1 MSISRKIKNLISL
14 NKDDGLYKIL
24 ANVFWLFADK
34 ILRMGCG
41 VFITVWIA
49 RYLGVKQF
57 GLLNYATAFVLL
69 LSPIA
74 NLGLDNIVVY
84 KLTSEESN
92 NKDKIL
98 GTTFYLKLLG
108 GILSLVLAFASISI
122 IRPGDAISISVV
134 TILSIIGVLQAFD
147 TIDLWFQSRVESKYT
162 VIAKN
167 TAFVLTSISKVVLI
181 NIQAPLILFVWVS
194 VAEIFLGS
202 LGLVIFYRIKGFS
215 IRMWQWSFS
224 VAKFLCRE
232 GLPLILSSLA
242 VMIYMKID
250 QIMLGDMIDNR
261 AVGIYSAAIRISEVW
276 YFIPVSVASSVS
288 PAIYKAKE
296 ISEQLYYERILKL
309 NRWLVLL
316 SIALAI
322 PMTFFST
329 SIVVLCF
336 GNSYVEAGNILAVH
350 IWAAVFVFT
359 GVATSPWFI
368 VEKLNHLSMYKTVL
382 GAIINVLLNL
392 WLIPIY
398 SGLGAAIATV
408 VAYAFSGF
416 IFHVIHPRTRNL
428 FKLQM
433 KLISF
438 K

>member
-1 MSISRKIKNLISL
+1 MSISEKIKKIASL
-14 NKDDGLYKIL
+14 KNNDGLYKIL

-49 RYLGVKQF
+49 RYLGVKEF
-57 GLLNYATAFVLL
+57 GLLNYAIAFVLL

-74 NLGLDNIVVY
+74 NLGLDNIVVHQ
-84 KLTSEESN
+84 LTSESS
-92 NKDKIL
+92 NKDRLL

-108 GILSLVLAFASISI
+108 GILSLVLAFVSISI
-122 IRPGDAISISVV
+122 IRPGDATSISVV
-134 TILSIIGVLQAFD
+134 TILSIMGVLQAFD

-167 TAFVLTSISKVVLI
+167 TAFVFTSISKIVLI
-181 NIQAPLILFVWVS
+181 NIQAPLILFAWVS

-215 IRMWQWSFS
+215 IRMWQWNFS
-224 VAKFLCRE
+224 VAKFLFRE
-232 GLPLILSSLA
+232 GLPLIFSSLA
-242 VMIYMKID
+242 IMIYMKID
-250 QIMLGDMIDNR
+250 QIMLGDMIDNK
-261 AVGIYSAAIRISEVW
+261 AVGIYSAATRISEVW

-296 ISEQLYYERILKL
+296 ISEKLYYERIVKL
-309 NRWLVLL
+309 NRWLVFL

-322 PMTFFST
+322 PMTFLST

-359 GVATSPWFI
+359 GVATSAWFI
-368 VEKLNHLSMYKTVL
+368 VEKLNHISMYKNC
-382 GAIINVLLNL
+382 IRCD
-392 WLIPIY
+392 Y
-398 SGLGAAIATV
+398 
-408 VAYAFSGF
+408 
-416 IFHVIHPRTRNL
+416 
-428 FKLQM
+428 
-433 KLISF
+433 
-438 K
+438 

>member
-1 MSISRKIKNLISL
+1 MSISEKIKKIALLKN
-14 NKDDGLYKIL
+14 NDGLYKIL

-49 RYLGVKQF
+49 RYLGVNQF
-57 GLLNYATAFVLL
+57 GLLNYATAFVIL

-74 NLGLDNIVVY
+74 NLGLDNIVVHQ
-84 KLTSEESN
+84 LTSKSS
-92 NKDKIL
+92 NKDEIL

-108 GILSLVLAFASISI
+108 GILSVVLAFVCILI
-122 IRPGDAISISVV
+122 IRPGDATSISVV
-134 TILSIIGVLQAFD
+134 TVLSIMGVLQAFD

-167 TAFVLTSISKVVLI
+167 TAFVFTSISKIALI

-202 LGLVIFYRIKGFS
+202 LGLVIFYRIQGFS
-215 IRMWQWSFS
+215 IKMWRWSFS
-224 VAKFLCRE
+224 VAKFLFKE
-232 GLPLILSSLA
+232 GLPLIFSSLA
-242 VMIYMKID
+242 IMIYMKLD
-250 QIMLGDMIDNR
+250 QIMLGEMIDDR
-261 AVGIYSAAIRISEVW
+261 AVGIYSAATRISEVW

-296 ISEQLYYERILKL
+296 MSEKIYYERIEKL

-359 GVATSPWFI
+359 GVATSAWFI
-368 VEKLNHLSMYKTVL
+368 VEKLNHLSMYKTLL

-416 IFHVIHPRTRNL
+416 IFHVIHPRTRQL